1 VRLTVTYAGFSGE
14 SRLPEEICA
23 RGLKGAEVA
32 RALYAQLGL
41 LMFWS
46 HLPVAPWQSEKWREQ
61 EMRRSLRPNAFI
73 RMTENTFVSSEMTFI
88 DLDTWDAC
96 VDHAA
101 TPLLIDQR
109 MPVWFG
115 VDASVKR
122 DSTAIVACTFDP
134 ERNKVRL
141 VAHKIFQPSPDEPL
155 DFKATVETYL
165 MELNRRF
172 YVKEIRYDPYQLVA
186 VAQRLTAAGLPMVE
200 FAQSVPRLTESST
213 NLFDVINTSL
223 TIDPIEERQFLTNI
237 RRISGDRLFFL
248 SISRGWCQQGEYHGS
263 RHYVHA
269 IRNILL

>member
-1 VRLTVTYAGFSGE
+1 
-14 SRLPEEICA
+14 
-23 RGLKGAEVA
+23 
-32 RALYAQLGL
+32 
-41 LMFWS
+41 MFWS

-200 FAQSVPRLTESST
+200 FPQTVPNLTEAS
-213 NLFDVINTSL
+213 TSL
-223 TIDPIEERQFLTNI
+223 YEAIKGRNI
-237 RRISGDRLFFL
+237 TVYPDYEIRVA
-248 SISRGWCQQGEYHGS
+248 ISRTVALETTRGWRIAKEKQSHKID
-263 RHYVHA
+263 VVVA
-269 IRNILL
+269 LAM